1 MARMVP
7 FPMVPTDSAAERRLY
22 EGFLRQ
28 LDDQYV
34 VYHSVDWVLAGGDGP
49 IQGEAD
55 FVIAHPQDG
64 LLIVEAK
71 GGSLSYDPHTKRWSQ
86 SGRSGRHLLDED
98 PFHQAADEM
107 HSLVQ
112 ILSAQ
117 PGWER
122 WKPSYGYGVAFPDGV
137 YDGLAHPAAPPEVAI
152 DRDDLERLA
161 ERVPEVMRFWRREG
175 RRFGSEGMDALATA
189 LGFRVEVRTPL
200 AVRFGEEDRKIVELT
215 SDQAWILSF
224 LAHRKRAAVTGPAGG
239 GKTLL
244 AIQLSKRLAAE
255 GLRTLLTCYSRRLGD
270 YLKGSTDGVQ
280 GLDVGHFHDVCVR
293 MAREAGLALPER
305 PVEPGSD
312 LVERKLPELLER
324 AARTLGARYDAIVVD
339 EAQDF
344 REWWWPALLA
354 LHRDPEGGMLYLFAD
369 DNQNLYGEPLPLG
382 PELRVPPLPANL
394 RNTQAIHEFVS
405 VFYRGEGKPTAN
417 GPAGRPPQILGYR
430 DDDDLAHLLALVLGD
445 LVREEKVPLD
455 DIVVLTPAGKEKS
468 RLRNRGT
475 VDGFRLSDE
484 PEPGAILTTSVHG
497 FKGLERP
504 VVILAELDD
513 EPREDLARYLY
524 VGGSRARNHLV
535 VLAAEPVAKELR
547 RSADV
552 TGP

>member
-1 MARMVP
+1 MVP

-34 VYHSVDWVLAGGDGP
+34 VYHSVDWVLAGRGGP
-49 IQGEAD
+49 IEGEAD
-55 FVIAHPQDG
+55 FVIAHPKDG

-71 GGSLSYDPHTKRWSQ
+71 GGSLSYDPHSKRWSQ
-86 SGRSGRHLLDED
+86 SGCSGRHLLDED

-122 WKPSYGYGVAFPDGV
+122 WKPSYGYGVAFPDV
-137 YDGLAHPAAPPEVAI
+137 AYHERAHPAAPPEVAI
-152 DRDDLERLA
+152 DHDDLERLA

-175 RRFGSEGMDALATA
+175 RRFGSEGIDALATA
-189 LGFRVEVRTPL
+189 LGFRMEVRTPL

-224 LAHRKRAAVTGPAGG
+224 VAHRKRAAVTGPAGA

-244 AIQLSKRLAAE
+244 AVQLSKRLAAE
-255 GLRTLLTCYSRRLGD
+255 GLRTLLTCFSRRLGQ
-270 YLKGSTDGVQ
+270 YLRASTEGVE
-280 GLDVGHFHDVCVR
+280 GVDVGTFHDVCVR
-293 MAREAGLALPER
+293 MAKEAGFALPER
-305 PVEPGSD
+305 SGQLDSD
-312 LVERKLPELLER
+312 LLERELPELLER
-324 AARTLGARYDAIVVD
+324 AARTLGPRYDAIVVD

-344 REWWWPALLA
+344 RERWWPALLA
-354 LHRDPEGGMLYLFAD
+354 LHRDHDDGMFYLFAD
-369 DNQNLYGEPLPLG
+369 DNQKLDGGALPLG

-394 RNTQAIHEFVS
+394 RNTRAIHEFVS
-405 VFYRGEGKPTAN
+405 VFYQGQGKPTAK

-430 DDDDLAHLLALVLGD
+430 DDEDLAHLLAVVLGD
-445 LVREEKVPLD
+445 LVREERVPLG
-455 DIVVLTPAGKEKS
+455 DIVVLTPAGKANS
-468 RLRNRGT
+468 RLRSRGS

-484 PEPGAILTTSVHG
+484 PESGSVLATSIQG
-497 FKGLERP
+497 FGGLERP
-504 VVILAELDD
+504 VVVLAELEDK
-513 EPREDLARYLY
+513 PPEDLARYLY
-524 VGGSRARNHLV
+524 VGGSRARSHLI
-535 VLAAEPVAKELR
+535 VLAMEPVAKELR
-547 RSADV
+547 RLAGV

>member
-1 MARMVP
+1 MVP

-34 VYHSVDWVLAGGDGP
+34 VYHSVDWVLAGRGGP
-49 IQGEAD
+49 IEGEAD
-55 FVIAHPQDG
+55 FVVAHAEDG

-71 GGSLSYDPHTKRWSQ
+71 GGSLSYDPHSKRWSQ

-107 HSLVQ
+107 QSLVQ

-122 WKPSYGYGVAFPDGV
+122 WKPSYGYGVAFPDVV
-137 YDGLAHPAAPPEVAI
+137 YHERAHPAAPPEVAI

-189 LGFRVEVRTPL
+189 LGFRMEVRTPL

-224 LAHRKRAAVTGPAGG
+224 VAHRKRAAVTGPAGA

-244 AIQLSKRLAAE
+244 AVQLSKRLAAE
-255 GLRTLLTCYSRRLGD
+255 GLRTLLTCFSRRLGQ
-270 YLKGSTDGVQ
+270 YLRASTEGVK
-280 GLDVGHFHDVCVR
+280 GLDVGTFHDVAVW
-293 MAREAGLALPER
+293 MAREAGFALPER
-305 PVEPGSD
+305 SGQPDSD
-312 LVERKLPELLER
+312 LLERELPELLER
-324 AARTLGARYDAIVVD
+324 AARTLGPRYDAIVVD

-344 REWWWPALLA
+344 RERWWPALLA
-354 LHRDPEGGMLYLFAD
+354 LHRDPDDGMFYLFAD
-369 DNQNLYGEPLPLG
+369 DNQKLDSGALPLG

-394 RNTQAIHEFVS
+394 RNTRAIHEFVS
-405 VFYRGEGKPTAN
+405 VFYQGQGEPTAK

-430 DDDDLAHLLALVLGD
+430 DDEDLAHLLAVVLGD
-445 LVREEKVPLD
+445 LVWEERVPLG
-455 DIVVLTPAGKEKS
+455 DIVVLTPAGKANS
-468 RLRNRGT
+468 RLRSRGS
-475 VDGFRLSDE
+475 VDGFRLSGE
-484 PEPGAILTTSVHG
+484 PESGSVLATSIQG
-497 FKGLERP
+497 FGGLERP
-504 VVILAELDD
+504 VVVLAELEDK
-513 EPREDLARYLY
+513 PPEDLARYLY
-524 VGGSRARNHLV
+524 VGGSRARSHLI
-535 VLAAEPVAKELR
+535 VLAIEPVAKELR
-547 RSADV
+547 RLAGV

>member
-1 MARMVP
+1 
-7 FPMVPTDSAAERRLY
+7 
-22 EGFLRQ
+22 
-28 LDDQYV
+28 
-34 VYHSVDWVLAGGDGP
+34 
-49 IQGEAD
+49 
-55 FVIAHPQDG
+55 
-64 LLIVEAK
+64 
-71 GGSLSYDPHTKRWSQ
+71 
-86 SGRSGRHLLDED
+86 
-98 PFHQAADEM
+98 
-107 HSLVQ
+107 
-112 ILSAQ
+112 
-117 PGWER
+117 
-122 WKPSYGYGVAFPDGV
+122 
-137 YDGLAHPAAPPEVAI
+137 
-152 DRDDLERLA
+152 
-161 ERVPEVMRFWRREG
+161 
-175 RRFGSEGMDALATA
+175 
-189 LGFRVEVRTPL
+189 
-200 AVRFGEEDRKIVELT
+200 
-215 SDQAWILSF
+215 
-224 LAHRKRAAVTGPAGG
+224 VTGPAGG

-255 GLRTLLTCYSRRLGD
+255 GLRTLLTCYSRRLGE
-270 YLKGSTDGVQ
+270 YLRGSTEGVQ

-312 LVERKLPELLER
+312 LVERKLSELLER
-324 AARTLGARYDAIVVD
+324 AAHTLGARYDAIVVD

-430 DDDDLAHLLALVLGD
+430 GDDDLARLLALVLGD

-484 PEPGAILTTSVHG
+484 PEPGAVLTTSIHG

-504 VVILAELDD
+504 VVILAEVDD

-547 RSADV
+547 RLAGV

>member
-1 MARMVP
+1 MVP

-34 VYHSVDWVLAGGDGP
+34 VYHSVDWVLAGRGGP
-49 IQGEAD
+49 IEGEAD
-55 FVIAHPQDG
+55 FVVAHPEDG

-71 GGSLSYDPHTKRWSQ
+71 GGSLSYDPHSKRWSQ

-107 HSLVQ
+107 QSLVQ

-122 WKPSYGYGVAFPDGV
+122 WKPSYGYGVAFPDVV
-137 YDGLAHPAAPPEVAI
+137 YHERAHPAAPPEVAI

-175 RRFGSEGMDALATA
+175 RRFGSDGMDALATA
-189 LGFRVEVRTPL
+189 LGFRMEVRTPL

-224 LAHRKRAAVTGPAGG
+224 VAHRKRAAVTGPAGA

-244 AIQLSKRLAAE
+244 AVQLSKRLAAE
-255 GLRTLLTCYSRRLGD
+255 GLRTLLTCFSRRLGQ
-270 YLKGSTDGVQ
+270 YLRTSTEGVE
-280 GLDVGHFHDVCVR
+280 GLDVGTFHDVAVW
-293 MAREAGLALPER
+293 MAREAGFALPER
-305 PVEPGSD
+305 SGQPDSD
-312 LVERKLPELLER
+312 LLERELPELLER
-324 AARTLGARYDAIVVD
+324 AARTLGPRYDAIVVD

-344 REWWWPALLA
+344 RERWWPALLA
-354 LHRDPEGGMLYLFAD
+354 LHRDPDDGMFYLFAD
-369 DNQNLYGEPLPLG
+369 DNQKLDGGALPLG

-394 RNTQAIHEFVS
+394 RNTRAIHEFVS
-405 VFYRGEGKPTAN
+405 VFYQGQGKPTAK

-430 DDDDLAHLLALVLGD
+430 DDEDLAHLLAVVLGD
-445 LVREEKVPLD
+445 LVREERVPLG
-455 DIVVLTPAGKEKS
+455 DIVVLTPAGKANS
-468 RLRNRGT
+468 RLRSRGS

-484 PEPGAILTTSVHG
+484 PESGSVLATSIQG
-497 FKGLERP
+497 FGGLERP
-504 VVILAELDD
+504 VVVLAELEDK
-513 EPREDLARYLY
+513 PREDLARYLY
-524 VGGSRARNHLV
+524 VGGSRARSHLI
-535 VLAAEPVAKELR
+535 VLAIEPVAKELR
-547 RSADV
+547 RLAGV